1 MLKVIKDMLR
11 FDSRFRT
18 AFILLSLILLMTLL
32 SFVSPFAPDRKSVV

>member
-11 FDSRFRT
+11 FDSRLRT

-32 SFVSPFAPDRKSVV
+32 LSLIHI